1 MGSLDERLMCSK
13 LHSNQVNMAS
23 VCEIGEKNG
32 VWKLLVYGHCLGK
45 TESRL
50 LAYVAII
57 FVLT

>member
-32 VWKLLVYGHCLGK
+32 GVEAACVWPL
-45 TESRL
+45 SREDRK
-50 LAYVAII
+50 
-57 FVLT
+57 

>member
-1 MGSLDERLMCSK
+1 
-13 LHSNQVNMAS
+13 MAS

-57 FVLT
+57 FILT